1 MKFSWWPAA
10 RLALAFVLLHSG
22 IAEAAEVTALLGNGL
37 RAIMSE
43 VGPRFERATG
53 HKLVIRY
60 DAAGALKRRIESG
73 EAFDV
78 VIAPAGIDDLI
89 KQGKVVANTRAPIAR
104 ADQGVAVRASAPKP
118 DISSVDAFRRTLLNA
133 KSIAYGD
140 EGATRVYLENLFQ
153 RLGIA
158 AEMKAKT
165 KLQKGGHVTQ
175 AVAEGEAELG
185 FTFISNILPV
195 SGAELVGRIP
205 EALESSAFFT
215 AAIASGN
222 TSPRSRYSPRTFT
235 GRIGVRFTTVPPR
248 ARPVRPSRRAR
259 GRSR

>member
-1 MKFSWWPAA
+1 MRFNSWTAA
-10 RLALAFVLLHSG
+10 GSAFAVVLLNCG
-22 IAEAAEVTALLGNGL
+22 AAQAAEVTALLGNGL
-37 RAIMSE
+37 TAIMSE

-104 ADQGVAVRASAPKP
+104 ADQGVAVRAGAPKP
-118 DISSVDAFRRTLLNA
+118 DISSVDAFKRTLLNA

-175 AVAEGEAELG
+175 AVADGEAELG

-195 SGAELVGRIP
+195 LGAELAGPIP
-205 EALESSAFFT
+205 GALESSAFFT
-215 AAIASGN
+215 AAIA
-222 TSPRSRYSPRTFT
+222 T
-235 GRIGVRFTTVPPR
+235 GAKEPEAAKALIEFLRAPEAGVVMKDKGMERIAP
-248 ARPVRPSRRAR
+248 
-259 GRSR
+259 